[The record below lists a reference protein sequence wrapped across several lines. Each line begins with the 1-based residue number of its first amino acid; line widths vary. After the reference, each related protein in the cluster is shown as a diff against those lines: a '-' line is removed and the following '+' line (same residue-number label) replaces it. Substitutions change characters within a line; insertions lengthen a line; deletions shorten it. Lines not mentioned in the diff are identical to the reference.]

1 MLADGEKL
9 HRAIV
14 PDFLE
19 DLEFAGL
26 FAEDDEAL
34 GAQDFFGEGI
44 QEFLESVL
52 FYKCWERN
60 FTRGEVVFRMVVMVA
75 LSVVV
80 VFLGVVV
87 VFCFV
92 VMG

>member
-44 QEFLESVL
+44 QEFLEGPL
-52 FYKCWERN
+52 FHKCRERN
-60 FTRGEVVFRMVVMVA
+60 FTRGEVVLRMVVMVT
-75 LSVVV
+75 LSVV
-80 VFLGVVV
+80 VFLGVVMG
-87 VFCFV
+87 FCFV

>member
-1 MLADGEKL
+1 VLADGEKL

-14 PDFLE
+14 PNFLE

-44 QEFLESVL
+44 QEFLEGLL
-52 FYKCWERN
+52 FHKCRERN
-60 FTRGEVVFRMVVMVA
+60 FTRGEVVFLMVVMVA

-80 VFLGVVV
+80 VFLGVMV
-87 VFCFV
+87 
-92 VMG
+92 G